1 MVALR
6 CRVRRCVVVSLARVE
21 AAVKLVRSRGMTV
34 AEGIAV
40 GVKVV
45 ASVVAVSVAGVIAVA
60 SGMDSVAAVK
70 ASRALVQRRV
80 GSLIRQRL
88 CSRR

>member
-6 CRVRRCVVVSLARVE
+6 CRVRRCVVVSRARVV
-21 AAVKLVRSRGMTV
+21 AAVKLVQSRGMTV
-34 AEGIAV
+34 
-40 GVKVV
+40 VV
-45 ASVVAVSVAGVIAVA
+45 AMAAVMAAGETVVDVSVAGVIVVA

-70 ASRALVQRRV
+70 ASRALVQRR
-80 GSLIRQRL
+80 GGRLIRQRL

>member
-6 CRVRRCVVVSLARVE
+6 CRVRRCVVVNLARVV
-21 AAVKLVRSRGMTV
+21 AAVKLVQSRGMTV
-34 AEGIAV
+34 
-40 GVKVV
+40 VV
-45 ASVVAVSVAGVIAVA
+45 AMAAVMAAGEIVVDVSVADVIAVA

-70 ASRALVQRRV
+70 ASRALVQRR
-80 GSLIRQRL
+80 GGRLIRQRL

>member
-6 CRVRRCVVVSLARVE
+6 CRVRRCVVVSRARVV
-21 AAVKLVRSRGMTV
+21 AAVKLVQSRGMTV
-34 AEGIAV
+34 
-40 GVKVV
+40 VV
-45 ASVVAVSVAGVIAVA
+45 AMAAVMAAGETVVDVSVAGVIVVA
-60 SGMDSVAAVK
+60 SGMDSVAVVK

-80 GSLIRQRL
+80 GRLIRRKL